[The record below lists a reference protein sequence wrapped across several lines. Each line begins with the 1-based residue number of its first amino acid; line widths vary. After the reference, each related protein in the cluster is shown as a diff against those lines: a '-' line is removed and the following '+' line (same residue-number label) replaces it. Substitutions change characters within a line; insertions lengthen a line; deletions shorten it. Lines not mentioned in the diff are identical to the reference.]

1 MSNHSIDLNTFAS
14 GGMAELFN
22 AEMQKV
28 YENIKDPNTAADAAR
43 IVTVTIKIKPDKDRD
58 VAPASVQVKSSL
70 APREPVTTKIMV
82 GRDEQG
88 YVRGGELKSGAP
100 GQLFIDQDGD
110 IAKDDGEKLGEE
122 TTVAENVTQLKK
134 RFK

>member
-1 MSNHSIDLNTFAS
+1 
-14 GGMAELFN
+14 
-22 AEMQKV
+22 
-28 YENIKDPNTAADAAR
+28 
-43 IVTVTIKIKPDKDRD
+43 
-58 VAPASVQVKSSL
+58 
-70 APREPVTTKIMV
+70 MV

-134 RFK
+134 AIQVKKPKRKEEIKC